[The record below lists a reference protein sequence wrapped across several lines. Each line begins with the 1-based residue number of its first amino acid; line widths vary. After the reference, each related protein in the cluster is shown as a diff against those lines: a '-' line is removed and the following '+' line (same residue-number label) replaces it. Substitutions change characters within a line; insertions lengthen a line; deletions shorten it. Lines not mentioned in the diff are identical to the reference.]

1 MTTTFYSARYLD
13 FLNGTFRGEPHPITN
28 DFWDYSASFPD
39 VPLDRQYN
47 RSLTHGVE
55 GLGDITVFL
64 QNTTNQ
70 NELLTAIAATAVAL
84 KQAGVL
90 VGDLADLPNHTGR
103 HYIID
108 IGAEPLG
115 MTIGGTTRPLLSEET
130 AQVSVNGSDGIT
142 QTQNIPRD
150 WESATITLNSSLFY
164 YEGEDGTLDTLLH
177 EVLHALGHGH
187 DGRYNGN
194 TGDRT
199 VVGEVDNRVAVCNTN
214 YEEAPPAANILAANL
229 EILWNQLGRIDN
241 IQGNDFGNLPITIST
256 PEKPNS
262 TYVFTDEHIRYNIVD
277 SEGTDTMYVGDA
289 REVYELPGPP
299 PFGPVFTSGHFVDLQ
314 VGGVSYLNYARGYGV
329 PSGWTS
335 AMSS

>member
-108 IGAEPLG
+108 GDVIIA
-115 MTIGGTTRPLLSEET
+115 R
-130 AQVSVNGSDGIT
+130 
-142 QTQNIPRD
+142 
-150 WESATITLNSSLFY
+150 WESCIPLPCR
-164 YEGEDGTLDTLLH
+164 GESPSPW
-177 EVLHALGHGH
+177 
-187 DGRYNGN
+187 GRGC
-194 TGDRT
+194 G
-199 VVGEVDNRVAVCNTN
+199 
-214 YEEAPPAANILAANL
+214 AA
-229 EILWNQLGRIDN
+229 
-241 IQGNDFGNLPITIST
+241 
-256 PEKPNS
+256 
-262 TYVFTDEHIRYNIVD
+262 
-277 SEGTDTMYVGDA
+277 
-289 REVYELPGPP
+289 
-299 PFGPVFTSGHFVDLQ
+299 
-314 VGGVSYLNYARGYGV
+314 
-329 PSGWTS
+329 
-335 AMSS
+335 